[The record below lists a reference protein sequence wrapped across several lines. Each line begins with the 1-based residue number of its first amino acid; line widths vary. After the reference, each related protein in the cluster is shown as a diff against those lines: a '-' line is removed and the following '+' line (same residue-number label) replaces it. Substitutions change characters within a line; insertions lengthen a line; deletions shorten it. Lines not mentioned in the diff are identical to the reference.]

1 MKSILDALEK
11 ANEQV
16 AGLRETLVKAR
27 DTLVRQVQQF
37 PDLGDVLNPQI
48 ADLDA
53 KLAALNTPLDPAGLA
68 ALAVTVLGELKQVGT
83 LHFTPT
89 PHAGSGI

>member
-1 MKSILDALEK
+1 MHSILDALVK
-11 ANEQV
+11 ANDQL
-16 AGLRETLVKAR
+16 AGLRETLVAAR
-27 DTLVRQVQQF
+27 DALLRQVQQY

-53 KLAALNTPLDPAGLA
+53 KLAALNTPLTPEGLA
-68 ALAVTVLGELKQVGT
+68 ALAVTVLSELKQVGT